1 MVKIEATLDRALL
14 ERASEAIQT
23 AGATGLTVSEARVAA
38 GSGRQIYRGSMHG
51 VFRSMLRLEVALEED
66 QLDEVLNALCAV
78 LKESASFDTQIFV
91 LPMPRMVTIRT
102 GA

>member
-1 MVKIEATLDRALL
+1 MVKIEATVDRALL
-14 ERASEAIQT
+14 DRACEALQT
-23 AGATGLTVSEARVAA
+23 AGATGLTVSEARVEA

-66 QLDEVLNALCAV
+66 QLEAVLAALSEVLRDSSSPDAR
-78 LKESASFDTQIFV
+78 IFV
-91 LPMPRMVTIRT
+91 LPLGRMVTIRT